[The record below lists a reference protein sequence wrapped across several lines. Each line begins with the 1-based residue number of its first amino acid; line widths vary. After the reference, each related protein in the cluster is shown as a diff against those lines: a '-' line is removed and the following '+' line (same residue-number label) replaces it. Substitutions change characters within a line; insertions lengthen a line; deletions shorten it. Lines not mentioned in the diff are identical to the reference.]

1 MSFLAIIALALG
13 QVACPNS
20 CPKTCPAP
28 ATTPACPVVSHTCPK
43 ACQAVTTTPACPVVS
58 QPCPWTDCCLQDCPF
73 FCPGNPAEGTDE
85 IDMTEAEILADP
97 AEDSAIETAGEA
109 NTKNTITL
117 GFGLSGTAPS
127 SVTIVHIKKGDNGL
141 PHQRTQANLYWFG
154 PIITQCELKADGD
167 DEFEEECPHCSEC
180 VGCPVVPSAGKTTAT
195 AKVVLVQ
202 AVSQKV
208 ILVEAQEEPKGACP
222 VAAGACTKCPGAAVA
237 TGSATKCPVTA
248 VAAGAC
254 AKCPGAAVATGFAT
268 KCPVAAVTAGACAK
282 CPGAAVATGSATKCP
297 FAAVAADSCAK
308 CPGAAIAT
316 GDCTQ
321 CPAAQGQKVLDAK
334 SATGELV
341 QVQAVVPVRKAES
354 QSRRGLRRQ
363 R

>member
-13 QVACPNS
+13 QVACPYS

-43 ACQAVTTTPACPVVS
+43 ACQAATTTPTCPVASHPCPKACQAAITTPTCPVVS

-141 PHQRTQANLYWFG
+141 PYQRTQANLYWFG

-167 DEFEEECPHCSEC
+167 DELEEECPHCSEC
-180 VGCPVVPSAGKTTAT
+180 VGCPAVPSAGKTTAT

-248 VAAGAC
+248 VVAGAC
-254 AKCPGAAVATGFAT
+254 AKCPGAAV
-268 KCPVAAVTAGACAK
+268 V
-282 CPGAAVATGSATKCP
+282 TGSATKCP